1 MADNYRIYLSS
12 TYQDLS
18 DCRKSVYSALQKVA
32 RVDKVL
38 AMEDYVAADQRP
50 LDKVLQDID
59 ASDIYVGVFAW
70 RYGFVP
76 TASNPGGKSI
86 TELEFRH
93 AKSSGKE
100 CLIFVLDHDA
110 PWKRSFMDEV
120 TGENEAGKKIG
131 ELRKELL
138 NEFLVTSF
146 SDPQLLG
153 GLVATAVGNFIAAQ
167 HPPVPV
173 APASTEPVP
182 HFREIRNALYL
193 AYSPLDEGVAK
204 PLALSLGSGLD
215 DPVRLSSDALFAS
228 DANELSALDQA
239 ISRCHAAVVVLT
251 AASLAQLGQRADEMS
266 IVLDIM
272 RARTGAAA
280 AILVGVAASALPE
293 SWTFDAIFELPA
305 ATAGSPL
312 ASAVLIA
319 AKQWIDH
326 TMPPSGIRTIGV
338 PVSLLAMHSTELT
351 DLERTPD
358 FMTNRLG
365 KPVADQYRRMKAELA
380 RSASAWSERYQS
392 TRTGWRPFADKSR
405 SLDHILNDMV
415 HELNQRAL
423 PKLKHRQLKLQW
435 YPFDALLKNS
445 NPLRQTYRE
454 VARAGLVMIVDEV
467 SLFHPDLREAFQN
480 SPFFNNDQVAIVT
493 ISPFDPG
500 CAPLEQ
506 LLESETRR
514 KLAGAFDRYAVD
526 YDPQCEL
533 AVGDERRLKRW
544 LHVSLPETVTRLQE
558 LQPDRSAMRDFFAQ
572 HFHGESGHPKGD
584 YLWASGGRL

>member
-1 MADNYRIYLSS
+1 
-12 TYQDLS
+12 
-18 DCRKSVYSALQKVA
+18 
-32 RVDKVL
+32 
-38 AMEDYVAADQRP
+38 MEDYVAADQRP

-76 TASNPGGKSI
+76 TANNPDGKSI
-86 TELEFRH
+86 TELEFRR

-100 CLIFVLDHDA
+100 CLIFVLDQDA

-120 TGENEAGKKIG
+120 TGENDGGKKIR

-138 NEFLVTSF
+138 EAFLTSSF
-146 SDPQLLG
+146 SDPQQLG
-153 GLVATAVGNFIAAQ
+153 ALVATAVGNFITTQ
-167 HPPVPV
+167 NPPEGVEP
-173 APASTEPVP
+173 PATDSMP
-182 HFREIRNALYL
+182 HFREVRNSLYL
-193 AYSPLDEGVAK
+193 AYSPLDEVVAK
-204 PLALSLGSGLD
+204 PLALSLGSGLN

-228 DANELSALDQA
+228 DANELSVLDQA
-239 ISRCHAAVVVLT
+239 ISRSHAAVVVLT
-251 AASLAQLGQRADEMS
+251 TASLAQLGERAAEVS
-266 IVLDIM
+266 IVLDII

-280 AILVGVAASALPE
+280 AILMGVAASAIPE
-293 SWTFDAIFELPA
+293 LWTFDKIFELPA
-305 ATAGSPL
+305 ATAESPL
-312 ASAVLIA
+312 PAAALIP
-319 AKQWIDH
+319 AKQWVDH
-326 TMPPSGIRTIGV
+326 TMPPFGIRTIGV
-338 PVSLLAMHSTELT
+338 PVSVLAMHSTELT
-351 DLERTPD
+351 ELERTPD
-358 FMTNRLG
+358 FITNRLG
-365 KPVADQYRRMKAELA
+365 KPVADQYRRMKDELA
-380 RSASAWSERYQS
+380 QSATAWKERYQS
-392 TRTGWRPFADKSR
+392 TRTGWRPFSDKSR
-405 SLDHILNDMV
+405 SLDHILNEMV
-415 HELNQRAL
+415 RDLNQRAL
-423 PKLKHRQLKLQW
+423 PKLKHRRLKLQW
-435 YPFDALLKNS
+435 YPFDALLQNS
-445 NPLRQTYRE
+445 DLLRQTYRE

-572 HFHGESGHPKGD
+572 QFQRESGRPKGD

>member
-1 MADNYRIYLSS
+1 MGDNYRIYLSS

-18 DCRKSVYSALQKVA
+18 ECRKAVYSALQKVA
-32 RVDKVL
+32 RVDKVI

-59 ASDIYVGVFAW
+59 TSDIYVGVFAW

-76 TASNPGGKSI
+76 AANNPGGKSI

-100 CLIFVLDHDA
+100 CLIFVLDQEA

-120 TGENEAGKKIG
+120 TQENDGGRKIR

-138 NEFLVTSF
+138 ETFLASSF
-146 SDPQLLG
+146 SDAQQLAG
-153 GLVATAVGNFIAAQ
+153 ITATAVGNFIAAQ
-167 HPPVPV
+167 HPPTAVPGTG
-173 APASTEPVP
+173 TEPAAP
-182 HFREIRNALYL
+182 HFREVRNAFYL
-193 AYSPLDEGVAK
+193 AYSPLDEGIAK
-204 PLALSLGSGLD
+204 PLALSLGTGLD
-215 DPVRLSSDALFAS
+215 DPVHLSSDALFAGE
-228 DANELSALDQA
+228 ANELCVLDQA
-239 ISRCHAAVVVLT
+239 IARCHAAVVLLT
-251 AASLAQLGQRADEMS
+251 SASLAQLAQRAAEVS
-266 IVLDIM
+266 VVLDM
-272 RARTGAAA
+272 LKART
-280 AILVGVAASALPE
+280 VAAGAVLAGITGSALPE
-293 SWTFDAIFELPA
+293 SWTFDKIFELPA
-305 ATAGSPL
+305 ATPENPL
-312 ASAVLIA
+312 PPAALVP

-326 TMPPSGIRTIGV
+326 LMPPFGIRTIGV
-338 PVSLLAMHSTELT
+338 PVSVLAMRST
-351 DLERTPD
+351 DLIQLEETPD
-358 FMTNRLG
+358 LMTNRLG
-365 KPVADQYRRMKAELA
+365 KPVADQYGRLKDELA
-380 RSASAWSERYQS
+380 ESATAWRDRYQE
-392 TRTGWRPFADKSR
+392 TRTGWRPFSDKSR
-405 SLDHILNDMV
+405 SIDHILNEMIRGV
-415 HELNQRAL
+415 NQRAL

-435 YPFDALLKNS
+435 YPFDDS

-467 SLFHPDLREAFQN
+467 SLFHPDLRETFQN

-558 LQPDRSAMRDFFAQ
+558 LQPDRSAMREFFAQ
-572 HFHGESGHPKGD
+572 QSQRESGRPKGD